1 MVSAVTRCMK
11 RTIALVTA
19 SLLGLQACSE
29 QAAVSTTTEGSG
41 PSTVRSADRPMAM
54 PRKGGFGSSRLQF
67 FDGCPALLEQL
78 KAQALERVTAWG
90 LWGQNWYPYPNWR
103 GGIMDDMAAEATAAA
118 GDSSSSAG
126 GPPNFS
132 GTNTQE
138 VGVDEG
144 DIVET
149 NGTTVFVVNN
159 DKVRAIDVATSTVVS
174 LLDVPQGS
182 QQLILDGDR
191 LLVVTQTW
199 AGNVESVVSVFDVS
213 DAAKPSLLVRSHLEG
228 NVVATRS
235 IDGTA
240 RLVLTTMMATR
251 LPFVSPA
258 QFGFD
263 ETTAKAENE
272 RIIRESSINDWMPR
286 MFDESKSGEFGPMGT
301 SLDCT
306 NVATPSVFAGLGV
319 TWVASVNLRGDALPI
334 GTAGV
339 VSYGDTV
346 YASTDNLYVAT
357 QSWDWY
363 RTDGATRTIPEP
375 PPTQVHQFSLQ
386 PDGGAAY
393 VASGEFEGRLLNQFS
408 MSELDGDLRVAATLD
423 DYSGKGSSESF
434 VRVLRPE
441 GSQLVEIGT
450 VGGLGLTEQI
460 QSVRFLGTQGYVV
473 TFRQTDPLYVIDL
486 SVPSAP
492 RLAGELKIPGYSA
505 YLHPV
510 GEGLLLGVGQ
520 SATDEG
526 SLTGTQLA
534 LFDVSNPASPQQIA
548 VLPIGGRSDAEWDH
562 HAFLYW
568 AEDGTI
574 VLPTSPGWG
583 TCPTLTTCPAAMV
596 PNGAGGV
603 VVAQLKD
610 RTLSLKGA
618 IIHESTSFNGCWNPL
633 QRSMVIG
640 DELITIGLDQMKFSD
655 LDTLA
660 PRRDVKWGKADEF
673 GCYWY
678 G

>member
-1 MVSAVTRCMK
+1 MK
-11 RTIALVTA
+11 RSLALVTA
-19 SLLGLQACSE
+19 SLLGLQACSD
-29 QAAVSTTTEGSG
+29 QATVSTTTEGPG
-41 PSTVRSADRPMAM
+41 ATTARAADRPMTM

-78 KAQALERVTAWG
+78 KSLALERVTAWG
-90 LWGQNWYPYPNWR
+90 LWGQNWYPYPMMR
-103 GGIMDDMAAEATAAA
+103 GGAMFDMAAESAAGSAAA
-118 GDSSSSAG
+118 PATTV
-126 GPPNFS
+126 PNFS

-149 NGTTVFVVNN
+149 NGVTVFVVSN
-159 DKVRAIDVATSTVVS
+159 DKVRAIDVATNSVVS
-174 LLDVPQGS
+174 LVDVPQGS
-182 QQLILDGDR
+182 HQLLLDGDR
-191 LLVVTQTW
+191 LLVVTQPWSGT
-199 AGNVESVVSVFDVS
+199 NESVVSVFDVS
-213 DAAKPSLLVRSHLEG
+213 DASKPVRLVRSHLEG
-228 NVVATRS
+228 RVVATRA
-235 IDGTA
+235 IDGKA

-258 QFGFD
+258 QFGYD

-272 RIIRESSINDWMPR
+272 RIIRESSVDDWMPR
-286 MFDESKSGEFGPMGT
+286 MFDETQSGGFGPMGS

-306 NVATPSVFAGLGV
+306 NVASPSVFAGLGV
-319 TWVASVNLRGDALPI
+319 TWIASVDLRGDALPV

-346 YASTDNLYVAT
+346 YASTDNIYVAT
-357 QSWDWY
+357 QSWDWFN
-363 RTDGATRTIPEP
+363 TDAATRPAPITTA

-386 PDGGAAY
+386 PDGGASY

-408 MSELDGDLRVAATLD
+408 MSELDGDLRIAATVD
-423 DYSGKGSSESF
+423 DYSGNGKSQSF
-434 VRVLRPE
+434 VRVLRPQGAE
-441 GSQLVEIGT
+441 LKEIGV
-450 VGGLGLTEQI
+450 VGGLGVTEQI

-486 SVPSAP
+486 SVPTAP
-492 RLAGELKIPGYSA
+492 RVAGELKIPGYSA

-520 SATDEG
+520 SATDDG
-526 SLTGTQLA
+526 AVTGTQLS
-534 LFDVSNPASPQQIA
+534 LFDVSNPANPQQIA
-548 VLPIGGRSDAEWDH
+548 VLPIGGRSDVEWDH

-568 AEDGTI
+568 PEDGTI
-574 VLPTSPGWG
+574 VVPTSPGWG
-583 TCPTLTTCPAAMV
+583 NCPTLTTCPASMV
-596 PNGAGGV
+596 PGGAGGV
-603 VVAQLKD
+603 IVAQLKD

-618 IIHESTSFNGCWNPL
+618 VVHQSTSFNGCWNPL

-640 DELITIGLDQMKFSD
+640 DELVTIGLDQMKFSD
-655 LDTLA
+655 LSTLA
-660 PRRDVKWGKADEF
+660 PVRDVKWGTADEF

>member
-1 MVSAVTRCMK
+1 MK
-11 RTIALVTA
+11 RTLAAVTV
-19 SLLGLQACSE
+19 SLLGLQACSD
-29 QAAVSTTTEGSG
+29 QAAVSTTTEG
-41 PSTVRSADRPMAM
+41 PAKRPVAKADRTMSM

-67 FDGCPALLEQL
+67 FEGCPDLLAQL
-78 KAQALERVTAWG
+78 KALALERVTAWG
-90 LWGQNWYPYPNWR
+90 LWGRNWYPYPNMR
-103 GGIMDDMAAEATAAA
+103 GGVMFDMAAAETTASGSDGA
-118 GDSSSSAG
+118 GSSTG
-126 GPPNFS
+126 VPNFS

-138 VGVDEG
+138 IGVDEG

-149 NGTTVFVVNN
+149 NGTTVFVVSN
-159 DKVRAIDVATSTVVS
+159 DKVRAVDVASSTVVS
-174 LLDVPQGS
+174 LLDVPAGT
-182 QQLILDGDR
+182 QQLILDGQR
-191 LLVVTQTW
+191 LLVVTQPW
-199 AGNVESVVSVFDVS
+199 SGNIESVVSVFDVA
-213 DAAKPSLLVRSHLEG
+213 DASKPSLLVRSHLEG
-228 NVVATRS
+228 TVVATRA
-235 IDGTA
+235 IDGRA

-258 QFGFD
+258 QFGYD

-272 RIIRESSINDWMPR
+272 RIIRESTIDDWMPR
-286 MFDESKSGEFGPMGT
+286 MFDESQSGTFGPMGT

-306 NVATPSVFAGLGV
+306 NVATPSVFAGMGV
-319 TWVASVNLRGDALPI
+319 TWIASVDMRGDALPV

-346 YASTDNLYVAT
+346 YASPDNIYVAT
-357 QSWDWY
+357 QAWDWY
-363 RTDGATRTIPEP
+363 NPESSSRNVTSP

-386 PDGGAAY
+386 DDGGASY
-393 VASGEFEGRLLNQFS
+393 VASGEFQGRLLNQFS
-408 MSELDGDLRVAATLD
+408 MSELDGDLRVAATVD
-423 DYSGKGSSESF
+423 DYSGNGKSESF
-434 VRVLRPE
+434 VRVLRPQ

-460 QSVRFLGTQGYVV
+460 QSVRFLGSQGYVV

-486 SVPSAP
+486 SVPTAP
-492 RLAGELKIPGYSA
+492 RMVGELKIPGYSA

-520 SATDEG
+520 SATDDG
-526 SLTGTQLA
+526 VLTGTQLA
-534 LFDVSNPASPQQIA
+534 LFDVSDPANPQQIA

-568 AEDGTI
+568 PEDGTI

-583 TCPTLTTCPAAMV
+583 TCPALVACPASMV
-596 PNGAGGV
+596 PNNASGV
-603 VVAQLKD
+603 IVAQLKD
-610 RTLSLKGA
+610 RTLSLKGGVV
-618 IIHESTSFNGCWNPL
+618 HQTSSTSGCWNPL

-640 DELITIGLDQMKFSD
+640 DELVTIGLDQMKFSD
-655 LDTLA
+655 LGTLA
-660 PRRDVKWGKADEF
+660 PKRDVKWGTADEY

>member
-1 MVSAVTRCMK
+1 MS
-11 RTIALVTA
+11 
-19 SLLGLQACSE
+19 
-29 QAAVSTTTEGSG
+29 
-41 PSTVRSADRPMAM
+41 M

-67 FDGCPALLEQL
+67 FDGCPALLDQL
-78 KAQALERVTAWG
+78 KAEALERVTAWG
-90 LWGQNWYPYPNWR
+90 LWGRNWYPYPLMR
-103 GGIMDDMAAEATAAA
+103 SGAMFDMVAAETTAA
-118 GDSSSSAG
+118 GDNAG
-126 GPPNFS
+126 YATSDSVPGYS

-149 NGTTVFVVNN
+149 DGTTVFVVSN
-159 DKVRAIDVATSTVVS
+159 DKVRAVDVATSSVVS
-174 LLDVPQGS
+174 LLDVPSGS
-182 QQLILDGDR
+182 QQLILDGER

-199 AGNVESVVSVFDVS
+199 SGNGESVVSVFDVA
-213 DAAKPSLLVRSHLEG
+213 DAAKPALLVRSHLEG
-228 NVVATRS
+228 SVSATRS

-263 ETTAKAENE
+263 EETAKAENE
-272 RIIRESSINDWMPR
+272 RIIRDSTIDDWMPR
-286 MFDESKSGEFGPMGT
+286 MFDESATGSFGPMGT

-306 NVATPSVFAGLGV
+306 NVAAPSVFAGLGV
-319 TWVASVNLRGDALPI
+319 TWIASVDLRGDALPV

-339 VSYGDTV
+339 VSEGGTV
-346 YASTDNLYVAT
+346 YASTENIYVAT

-363 RTDGATRTIPEP
+363 NAEGGTRSITTA

-386 PDGGAAY
+386 DDGGASY

-408 MSELDGDLRVAATLD
+408 MSELDGDLRVAATVD
-423 DYSGKGSSESF
+423 DYSGNGKSESF
-434 VRVLRPE
+434 VRVLRPQ
-441 GSQLVEIGT
+441 GSELVEIGS

-492 RLAGELKIPGYSA
+492 RMVGELKIPGYSA

-510 GEGLLLGVGQ
+510 GDGLLLGVGQ
-520 SATDEG
+520 SATDAG
-526 SLTGTQLA
+526 VLMGTQLA
-534 LFDVSNPASPQQIA
+534 LFDVSNPASPQQIS
-548 VLPIGGRSDAEWDH
+548 VLPIGGHSDAEWDH

-568 AEDGTI
+568 AGDGSI

-583 TCPTLTTCPAAMV
+583 TCPTMSTCPAAMV
-596 PNGAGGV
+596 PNGSGGV

-610 RTLSLKGA
+610 RELTLKGA
-618 IIHESTSFNGCWNPL
+618 VVHQSTSSNGCWNPL
-633 QRSMVIG
+633 QRSMVVG
-640 DELITIGLDQMKFSD
+640 DELITIGFDQMKFSD
-655 LDTLA
+655 LATLA
-660 PRRDVKWGKADEF
+660 PQRDVKWGTADEY